1 MTKKVSPDKMQKV
14 LAKYGLE
21 DLNDERDYMAVQQIA
36 RELLGSGL
44 MDAGVRL
51 GMFAKATDQL
61 QITYQRAIMEQN
73 WIIIRQLDRIARGLG
88 R

>member
-36 RELLGSGL
+36 RELLGTGL
-44 MDAGVRL
+44 MDAGTRL
-51 GMFAKATDQL
+51 GMFTKTTDQL
-61 QITYQRAIMEQN
+61 QITYQRALVEQN
-73 WIIIRQLDRIARGLG
+73 WIIIRQLDKIARALEK
-88 R
+88 

>member
-1 MTKKVSPDKMQKV
+1 MAKKVSTDKMQKV

-36 RELLGSGL
+36 KELLGSGL

-51 GMFAKATDQL
+51 SMFTKTTDQL
-61 QITYQRAIMEQN
+61 QIIYQRAIVEQN

>member
-1 MTKKVSPDKMQKV
+1 MTKKVSTDKMQKV

-21 DLNDERDYMAVQQIA
+21 DLNDERDFMAVQQIA
-36 RELLGSGL
+36 KELLGSGL
-44 MDAGVRL
+44 MDASVRL
-51 GMFAKATDQL
+51 GMFTKATDQL

>member
-1 MTKKVSPDKMQKV
+1 MAKKVSPDKMQKA

-21 DLNDERDYMAVQQIA
+21 DLNDERDFMAVQQIA

-51 GMFAKATDQL
+51 GMFTKATDQL

>member
-1 MTKKVSPDKMQKV
+1 MTKKVSTDKMQKV

-21 DLNDERDYMAVQQIA
+21 DLNDERDYAAVQQIA

-51 GMFAKATDQL
+51 SMFTKTTDQL
-61 QITYQRAIMEQN
+61 QIIYQRAIVEQN
-73 WIIIRQLDRIARGLG
+73 WIIIRQLDRIARGLE